1 MSESGKG
8 RPRDPQIDAAVVNAA
23 LDVLAER
30 GFSRFT
36 VEEVATVA
44 GVGKASIYRRFADK
58 EALIAHALDHVNDDL
73 PPVPDEGSVHERL
86 SLMMNRA
93 RAAIPTS
100 RAWRIMRHVVSE
112 STDSPHLAQD
122 FYRRVMHPRG
132 DRIRTVLH
140 QGKARG
146 ELPGDFDVE
155 LAIPALIGPMVFLIT
170 WAGCEQIDAM
180 STEDVVELVLSGL
193 SRASDL

>member
-1 MSESGKG
+1 MNESGKG
-8 RPRDPQIDAAVVNAA
+8 RPRDPNIDAAVVNAA

-36 VEEVATVA
+36 VEQVALVA

-58 EALIAHALDHVNDDL
+58 DALIAHALDHVNDDL

-112 STDSPHLAQD
+112 STDSPHLVQD

-132 DRIRTVLH
+132 DRIRSVLN
-140 QGKARG
+140 QAKARG
-146 ELPGDFDVE
+146 ELPVGFDVE
-155 LAIPALIGPMVFLIT
+155 LAIPALIGPMVFLST
-170 WAGCEQIDAM
+170 WAGCEQVDAM
-180 STEDVVELVLSGL
+180 PTEDLVELVLNGL
-193 SRASDL
+193 SHANG

>member
-1 MSESGKG
+1 MNESGKG
-8 RPRDPQIDAAVVNAA
+8 RPRDPNIDAAVVNAA

-36 VEEVATVA
+36 VEQVALLA

-58 EALIAHALDHVNDDL
+58 DALIAHALDHVNDDL

-112 STDSPHLAQD
+112 STDSPHLVQD

-132 DRIRTVLH
+132 DRIRSVLN
-140 QGKARG
+140 QAKARG
-146 ELPGDFDVE
+146 ELPVGFDVE
-155 LAIPALIGPMVFLIT
+155 LAIPALIGPMVFLST
-170 WAGCEQIDAM
+170 WAGCEQVDAM
-180 STEDVVELVLSGL
+180 PTEDMVELVLNGL
-193 SRASDL
+193 SHANG

>member
-8 RPRDPQIDAAVVNAA
+8 RPRNPQIDAAVVNAA

-30 GFSRFT
+30 GFARFT
-36 VEEVATVA
+36 VEEVALVA

-58 EALIAHALDHVNDDL
+58 DTLIAHALDRVNDDL
-73 PPVPDEGSVHERL
+73 PAVPDEGSVHERL

-112 STDSPHLAQD
+112 SIEAPDLVQD

-132 DRIRTVLH
+132 DRIRSVLE
-140 QGKARG
+140 QAKARR
-146 ELPGDFDVE
+146 ELPVNFDIE
-155 LAIPALIGPMVFLIT
+155 LAVPALIGPMVFLST
-170 WAGCEQIDAM
+170 WAGCEQVDAI
-180 STEDVVELVLSGL
+180 STEDLVELVLSGL
-193 SRASDL
+193 SRASD